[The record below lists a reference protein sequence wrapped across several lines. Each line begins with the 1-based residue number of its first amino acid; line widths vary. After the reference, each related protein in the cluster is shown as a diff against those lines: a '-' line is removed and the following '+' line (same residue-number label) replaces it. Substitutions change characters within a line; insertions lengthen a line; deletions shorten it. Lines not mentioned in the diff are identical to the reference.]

1 MNGLRPMPEATE
13 SPTGAAPRSPSA
25 SGAAGDHHPSHVKLL
40 AYPKVPA
47 GGRSAL
53 DAIVVPSA
61 RASWNLEHAARLAAA
76 EGCPLLVLCSKR
88 ADADAAVSVGDKTG
102 TDVVAVNVTGR
113 EPFVPPAAFETT
125 RMLAGTRFAT
135 PSDLSFKRNAGLA
148 LSRMAG
154 WRSILF
160 LDDDIHG
167 VPASTVADAA
177 TLLGPGGAVDIVGL
191 RNNGFPDNSV
201 LCHAF
206 RAAGGQQDTFIGGG
220 ALAVSV
226 DRVRAFFPDVYN
238 EDWLFF
244 VRSLAAGRA
253 AVTGVAAQESY
264 DPFASPRR
272 ARFEEFGDCLAEGI
286 YYLLDQGGSVDD
298 ADGPFWSDFIA
309 RRRRFIVTV
318 KTLAEKASEG
328 AASDRTVRALRASLD
343 SNILLTS
350 HRYVRYL
357 DCWRGDTARWNDWF
371 DSLDIVGDVELALEK
386 LEVGFSSTGRRRR
399 AVAAAAH
406 VEPPAVPAPTATSGW
421 RQRFRFRRPIA
432 APAPTGVVVLSGQ
445 AR

>member
-1 MNGLRPMPEATE
+1 MTE
-13 SPTGAAPRSPSA
+13 TT
-25 SGAAGDHHPSHVKLL
+25 DHHPSHRKLL
-40 AYPKVPA
+40 TFPSVPV
-47 GGRSAL
+47 GGRSTL

-61 RASWNLEHAARLAAA
+61 RPSWNLAHAAGLAAGK
-76 EGCPLLVLCSKR
+76 GCPLLVLCSKR
-88 ADADAAVSVGDKTG
+88 ADAAAAVTMGEKTG
-102 TDVVAVNVTGR
+102 TNVVAVNVTGR
-113 EPFVPPAAFETT
+113 EPFVPPAPFETT

-135 PSDLSFKRNAGLA
+135 PSDLSFKRNAGLS

-154 WRSILF
+154 WHNILF

-167 VPASTVADAA
+167 VPLSTVADAA
-177 TLLGPGGAVDIVGL
+177 TLLDTAAVDIVGL

-201 LCHAF
+201 LCHAY

-220 ALAVSV
+220 AMAVAV
-226 DRVRAFFPDVYN
+226 DRVRAFFPEVYN

-286 YYLLDQGGSVDD
+286 YSLLDQGGSVDD

-309 RRRRFIVTV
+309 RRRRFIVAV
-318 KTLAEKASEG
+318 KKASEG
-328 AASDRTVRALRASLD
+328 GASDRTVRALRAALE
-343 SNILLTS
+343 SNILLS
-350 HRYVRYL
+350 SQRYVRYL
-357 DCWRGDTARWNDWF
+357 DRWRADTARWNDWF
-371 DSLDIVGDVELALEK
+371 DSLDVVGDVELALEK
-386 LEVGFSSTGRRRR
+386 LEVGFSSTGRSRPP
-399 AVAAAAH
+399 VTTVH
-406 VEPPAVPAPTATSGW
+406 IEPPAPPAAGW
-421 RQRFRFRRPIA
+421 LQRFRSRRP
-432 APAPTGVVVLSGQ
+432 APRPALTGQ